1 MIAVKELIVRAT
13 VLDNSTPEGNKSD
26 LSTQANMIRQEE
38 RELIISDCIEQVLE
52 IIRRDK
58 ER

>member
-13 VLDNSTPEGNKSD
+13 VLDNSIPGGNKRDLPKEGN
-26 LSTQANMIRQEE
+26 MMRQEE

>member
-13 VLDNSTPEGNKSD
+13 VLDNNLPMGSKSD
-26 LSTQANMIRQEE
+26 LSEVQNMMREEE

-52 IIRRDK
+52 IIRREK